1 MREPIQ
7 CEVAMGQDIL
17 DITIILILFFFT
29 IRGYFNGLVGEVAAI
44 VSLVGGFLAAHHCH
58 PLLAPHLDFIAEP
71 MWRTAAAYVIIFVA
85 VVVGVALAARLIQ
98 RLLSLA
104 FATWLD
110 RLGGGFFGLAK
121 GIVVCSLIFLILGKF
136 FSTADFYQNSRVRP
150 YMVSIIDQIRTS
162 LPPDIVKKFSL

>member
-1 MREPIQ
+1 
-7 CEVAMGQDIL
+7 MGQDIL

-44 VSLVGGFLAAHHCH
+44 VSLVGGFVVAHKFH
-58 PLLAPHLDFIAEP
+58 PLLAPYLDFIAEP
-71 MWRTAAAYVIIFVA
+71 MWRTMAAYVVLFVA
-85 VVVGVALAARLIQ
+85 VVIGVALLARLVQ

-104 FATWLD
+104 FATWAD

-121 GIVVCSLIFLILGKF
+121 GILVCSLIFLVLGKF
-136 FSTADFYQNSRVRP
+136 FSTADFYKNSRVRP
-150 YMVSIIDQIRTS
+150 YMTAVIEQLRTS